1 MSKLLLD
8 GKAVAL
14 LGDFCDVDTL
24 QNRIE
29 LIDDVKDRL
38 LMELGDSE
46 SEEEMNKDFK
56 MFLDWLKENDRSEEE
71 KMQCKLLDEYM
82 KTRDN
87 LPGKG
92 VTGTELVFDP
102 KSSEEIAE
110 DLQPMYYMD
119 IHIIANYMFMHE
131 FGTTTVE
138 DGTVKWAIWRDM
150 DFMV

>member
-1 MSKLLLD
+1 
-8 GKAVAL
+8 
-14 LGDFCDVDTL
+14 
-24 QNRIE
+24 
-29 LIDDVKDRL
+29 
-38 LMELGDSE
+38 
-46 SEEEMNKDFK
+46 MNKDLK
-56 MFLDWLKENDRSEEE
+56 QFLDWLKENDRTEEE

-82 KTRDN
+82 NTRDN

-119 IHIIANYMFMHE
+119 IRVIANYMFMHE

-138 DGTVKWAIWRDM
+138 DGTVKWAIWRDI
-150 DFMV
+150 DFQL

>member
-1 MSKLLLD
+1 
-8 GKAVAL
+8 
-14 LGDFCDVDTL
+14 
-24 QNRIE
+24 
-29 LIDDVKDRL
+29 
-38 LMELGDSE
+38 
-46 SEEEMNKDFK
+46 MNKDLK
-56 MFLDWLKENDRSEEE
+56 QFLDWLKENDR
-71 KMQCKLLDEYM
+71 
-82 KTRDN
+82 
-87 LPGKG
+87 KG

>member
-8 GKAVAL
+8 SKAVAL
-14 LGDFCDVDTL
+14 LGDFCDPDML

-46 SEEEMNKDFK
+46 
-56 MFLDWLKENDRSEEE
+56 SEEE

-92 VTGTELVFDP
+92 VTGSELVFDP
-102 KSSEEIAE
+102 KSSDEIAE
-110 DLQPMYYMD
+110 DLRPMYYMD
-119 IHIIANYMFMHE
+119 INIIANYMFLHE
-131 FGTTTVE
+131 FGTTTAE

-150 DFMV
+150 DFRV

>member
-1 MSKLLLD
+1 
-8 GKAVAL
+8 
-14 LGDFCDVDTL
+14 
-24 QNRIE
+24 
-29 LIDDVKDRL
+29 
-38 LMELGDSE
+38 
-46 SEEEMNKDFK
+46 MNKDFK
-56 MFLDWLKENDRSEEE
+56 MFLDWLKENEKRIEEE

-102 KSSEEIAE
+102 KSSEEIADE
-110 DLQPMYYMD
+110 LGTMYNMD
-119 IHIIANYMFMHE
+119 IGFIAQYMFLHE

-150 DFMV
+150 DFKV

>member
-1 MSKLLLD
+1 
-8 GKAVAL
+8 
-14 LGDFCDVDTL
+14 
-24 QNRIE
+24 
-29 LIDDVKDRL
+29 
-38 LMELGDSE
+38 
-46 SEEEMNKDFK
+46 MNKDFK

-92 VTGTELVFDP
+92 VTG
-102 KSSEEIAE
+102 EEIAE

>member
-8 GKAVAL
+8 GKAVTL

-29 LIDDVKDRL
+29 LMDDVKDRL

-46 SEEEMNKDFK
+46 
-56 MFLDWLKENDRSEEE
+56 SEEE

-92 VTGTELVFDP
+92 VTGSELVSDP
-102 KSSEEIAE
+102 KSSDEIAE
-110 DLQPMYYMD
+110 DLRPMYYMD
-119 IHIIANYMFMHE
+119 INIIAQYMFMHE
-131 FGTTTVE
+131 FTTTTVE

-150 DFMV
+150 DFRV